1 MGWDINLQNKLAHQ
15 PDPKTVHIIR
25 ARLSRLVAWS
35 FAIVVLIM
43 AAIGMGAS
51 LLNAGTDMVSYRA
64 FFILPAL
71 QTQYIENGGWQGL
84 SLPPNALAPFPFDRS
99 HRWWNGVYV
108 LDENG
113 KTLLAEGR
121 TDTLQIGQTFA
132 PDPDL
137 RGYPIVVNQVEV
149 GQLFI
154 RADQVGVAQYL
165 LELLGPLAMLSIFGG
180 LLTVIFAI
188 LLTRRVVYPLAE
200 VIAASQAVTRGD
212 LSARVAVGGSSDI
225 RDLTDNFNR
234 MADSL
239 EENETQRRNLLA
251 DVAHELRT
259 PLTVMRGK
267 LEGILDGVYPPD
279 ENHIAPVL
287 EETYLLERL
296 VEDLRLLT
304 LAETRQIHFEIKEV
318 DLDFLVG
325 RLIPLFEAQASEK
338 GVILRAQTAPNLP
351 AVLADPQRLEQVIG
365 NLLSNSLRHVP
376 AGGEIILETG
386 QTAGGLWVSVLDNGP
401 GVPAADLPH
410 LFERFWRGEK
420 SRARSAGGAGL
431 GLAIA
436 KQLVEAQ
443 GGTIQAHN
451 RPEGGLNVTCTF
463 VF

>member
-1 MGWDINLQNKLAHQ
+1 MAHQ
-15 PDPKTVHIIR
+15 PDPKTVHTIR
-25 ARLSRLVAWS
+25 GRLSRLVAWA

-43 AAIGMGAS
+43 MIIGLGVS
-51 LLNAGTDMVSYRA
+51 LFNSGTDMVGYKV
-64 FFILPAL
+64 FFIRPAL
-71 QTQYIENGGWQGL
+71 QSHYLENGGWQGL
-84 SLPPNALAPFPFDRS
+84 ELDTFEPELLPFERA
-99 HRWWNGVYV
+99 HRWWSGVYV
-108 LDENG
+108 LDQNG
-113 KTLLAEGR
+113 NLLLDEGQAN
-121 TDTLQIGQTFA
+121 TGLVGQPFQL
-132 PDPDL
+132 DSDL
-137 RGYPIVVNQVEV
+137 RVYPIIVNKIEV
-149 GQLFI
+149 GQIAI
-154 RADQVGVAQYL
+154 RADEFGVARYFL
-165 LELLGPLAMLSIFGG
+165 DVLAPLVMLSIFGG
-180 LLTVIFAI
+180 LLTIIFGM

-212 LSARVAVGGSSDI
+212 LSARVEVGGSSDI

-239 EENETQRRNLLA
+239 EQNETQRRNLMA

-304 LAETRQIHFEIKEV
+304 LAESRQIHFEMKEV
-318 DLDFLVG
+318 DLDSLVG
-325 RLIPLFEAQASEK
+325 RIVPLFEAQASEK
-338 GVILRAQTAPNLP
+338 GITLLAQTTPGLP

-365 NLLSNSLRHVP
+365 NLVSNSLRHVP
-376 AGGEIILETG
+376 EGGKVIIETG
-386 QTAGGLWVSVLDNGP
+386 KTASGLRVSVRDDGP
-401 GVPAADLPH
+401 GVPEADIPH

-420 SRARSAGGAGL
+420 SRSRSLGGAGL

-443 GGTIQAHN
+443 GGQIGAKN
-451 RPEGGLNVTCTF
+451 CPEGGLEVVCEF
-463 VF
+463 DQSSG

>member
-1 MGWDINLQNKLAHQ
+1 MAHQ
-15 PDPKTVHIIR
+15 PDPKTVHTIR
-25 ARLSRLVAWS
+25 GRLSRLVAWA

-43 AAIGMGAS
+43 MTIGLGVS
-51 LLNAGTDMVSYRA
+51 LLTSGTDMVSYKA
-64 FFILPAL
+64 LFIQPLL
-71 QTQYIENGGWQGL
+71 QSYYLENGSWQGL
-84 SLPPNALAPFPFDRS
+84 THTSVEFSPLPFERE
-99 HRWWNGVYV
+99 HRWWSGVYV
-108 LDENG
+108 LDQDG
-113 KTLLAEGR
+113 KVLLDEGKSDTPLVGQFLTL
-121 TDTLQIGQTFA
+121 DS
-132 PDPDL
+132 DL
-137 RGYPIVVNQVEV
+137 STHPIIVNHVDV
-149 GQLFI
+149 GQLAI
-154 RADQVGVAQYL
+154 RADEFGIARYL
-165 LELLGPLAMLSIFGG
+165 IDLLAPLTMISIFGG
-180 LLTVIFAI
+180 LLTVIFGM

-239 EENETQRRNLLA
+239 EQNEIQRRNLLA

-318 DLDFLVG
+318 DVNALVG

-338 GVILRAQTAPNLP
+338 GITLRAQTTPGLP
-351 AVLADPQRLEQVIG
+351 AILADPQRLEQVIG
-365 NLLSNSLRHVP
+365 NLVSNSLRHVP
-376 AGGEIILETG
+376 EGGEIVVETG
-386 QTAGGLWVSVLDNGP
+386 KTAAGLRVSVRDNGP
-401 GVPAADLPH
+401 GVPAADIPH

-420 SRARSAGGAGL
+420 SRARSSGGAGL

-443 GGTIQAHN
+443 GGTIQAQNH
-451 RPEGGLNVTCTF
+451 PEGGLEVTCELPG
-463 VF
+463 

>member
-1 MGWDINLQNKLAHQ
+1 MAHQ
-15 PDPKTVHIIR
+15 PDPKTVFTIR
-25 ARLSRLVAWS
+25 GRLSRLVAWA

-43 AAIGMGAS
+43 MTIGLGVS
-51 LLNAGTDMVSYRA
+51 LLTSGTDMVSYKA
-64 FFILPAL
+64 FFIRPAL
-71 QTQYIENGGWQGL
+71 QSYYLENGGWQGL
-84 SLPPNALAPFPFDRS
+84 ELGQVEFELLPFERA
-99 HRWWNGVYV
+99 HRWWSGVYV
-108 LDENG
+108 IDQQGDILLDEG
-113 KTLLAEGR
+113 QS
-121 TDTLQIGQTFA
+121 DTALIGQLLTL
-132 PDPDL
+132 DDL
-137 RGYPIVVNQVEV
+137 RTYPIIVNKTEV
-149 GQLFI
+149 GQIAI
-154 RADQVGVAQYL
+154 RADEFGIARYFLDL
-165 LELLGPLAMLSIFGG
+165 LAPLTGLSIFGG
-180 LLTVIFAI
+180 LLTVIFGI

-239 EENETQRRNLLA
+239 EQNETQRRNLLA

-318 DLDFLVG
+318 NVNALVG

-338 GVILRAQTAPNLP
+338 GITLRAQTTPDLP
-351 AVLADPQRLEQVIG
+351 AVLADHQRLEQVIG
-365 NLLSNSLRHVP
+365 NLVSNSLRHVP
-376 AGGEIILETG
+376 EGGEIVIETG
-386 QTAGGLWVSVLDNGP
+386 KTASGLRVSVLDNGP
-401 GVPAADLPH
+401 GVPEADISH

-420 SRARSAGGAGL
+420 SRARSSGGAGL

-436 KQLVEAQ
+436 RQLVEAQ
-443 GGTIQAHN
+443 GGSIHAQN
-451 RPEGGLNVTCTF
+451 RAQGGLEVSCELPASTPNPTA
-463 VF
+463 

>member
-1 MGWDINLQNKLAHQ
+1 
-15 PDPKTVHIIR
+15 
-25 ARLSRLVAWS
+25 
-35 FAIVVLIM
+35 
-43 AAIGMGAS
+43 
-51 LLNAGTDMVSYRA
+51 
-64 FFILPAL
+64 
-71 QTQYIENGGWQGL
+71 
-84 SLPPNALAPFPFDRS
+84 
-99 HRWWNGVYV
+99 
-108 LDENG
+108 
-113 KTLLAEGR
+113 
-121 TDTLQIGQTFA
+121 
-132 PDPDL
+132 
-137 RGYPIVVNQVEV
+137 
-149 GQLFI
+149 
-154 RADQVGVAQYL
+154 
-165 LELLGPLAMLSIFGG
+165 MLSIFGG
-180 LLTVIFAI
+180 LLTIIFGI

-212 LSARVAVGGSSDI
+212 LSARVEVGGSSDI

-267 LEGILDGVYPPD
+267 LEGILDGVYSPD

-338 GVILRAQTAPNLP
+338 GIALRAQTAPNLP
-351 AVLADPQRLEQVIG
+351 AVMADPQRLEQVIG

-376 AGGEIILETG
+376 EGGEIIIETSE
-386 QTAGGLWVSVLDNGP
+386 TASGLRVSILDNGP
-401 GVPAADLPH
+401 GVPEADIPH

-420 SRARSAGGAGL
+420 SRTRSAGGAGL

-443 GGTIQAHN
+443 GGTIQAQN
-451 RPEGGLNVTCTF
+451 RPEGGLNITCTF